1 MLNFFFSN
9 IKPTF
14 VQEETINEGF
24 VFITKAFVFINE
36 AFVFRSEAFILSIHS
51 KKGKSYQG
59 RALVLIASVSKIESY
74 LCRKELFHHRGHR
87 EHRGYN
93 YL

>member
-24 VFITKAFVFINE
+24 VFITKAFVFINASFSYKNK
-36 AFVFRSEAFILSIHS
+36 AFVYSLYLIQKYLSI
-51 KKGKSYQG
+51 
-59 RALVLIASVSKIESY
+59 
-74 LCRKELFHHRGHR
+74 
-87 EHRGYN
+87 
-93 YL
+93 

>member
-24 VFITKAFVFINE
+24 DYKNEAFVFIN
-36 AFVFRSEAFILSIHS
+36 AIFVFINATCVYRL
-51 KKGKSYQG
+51 
-59 RALVLIASVSKIESY
+59 
-74 LCRKELFHHRGHR
+74 
-87 EHRGYN
+87 
-93 YL
+93 

>member
-24 VFITKAFVFINE
+24 VFITKAFVFIN
-36 AFVFRSEAFILSIHS
+36 ASFIYKNGTCIYSLNQVRNKFSIN
-51 KKGKSYQG
+51 
-59 RALVLIASVSKIESY
+59 E
-74 LCRKELFHHRGHR
+74 KEV
-87 EHRGYN
+87 YI
-93 YL
+93 

>member
-24 VFITKAFVFINE
+24 VFITKAFVFIN
-36 AFVFRSEAFILSIHS
+36 ASFIYKNKTCIYSLHPL
-51 KKGKSYQG
+51 KNNFTP
-59 RALVLIASVSKIESY
+59 RP
-74 LCRKELFHHRGHR
+74 KEVCIGAKAT
-87 EHRGYN
+87 YPVID
-93 YL
+93 YM